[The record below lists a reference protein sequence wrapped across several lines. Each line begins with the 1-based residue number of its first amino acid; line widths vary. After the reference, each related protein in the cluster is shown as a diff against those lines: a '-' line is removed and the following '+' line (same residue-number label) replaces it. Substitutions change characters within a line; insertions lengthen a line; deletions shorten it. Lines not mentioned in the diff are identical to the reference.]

1 MTIKESSRT
10 HLNLVH
16 VFHAYASADTPW
28 VAHAL
33 SLILSMRYGR
43 VSSNSAT
50 DEANKFAGPQKSHMR
65 QYTTQSLFIRTQPVH
80 ALIDTGGGYH
90 HGAPNFI
97 SDHSSSFS
105 FSILYFSL
113 IAPSGL
119 ILNHFINYSYSQ
131 HSKSQIRV

>member
-16 VFHAYASADTPW
+16 IFHAYASVDTPW

-50 DEANKFAGPQKSHMR
+50 EEASKFAGPQKSRMQ
-65 QYTTQSLFIRTQPVH
+65 QYTTQSLFIQTQPVY
-80 ALIDTGGGYH
+80 ALIDTSGGYH
-90 HGAPNFI
+90 HGALNFI
-97 SDHSSSFS
+97 SDHSSSFPS
-105 FSILYFSL
+105 NILHFSL

-131 HSKSQIRV
+131 HSKSQTRV